1 MARFGMILYWFSLAI
16 AIACW
21 IAALTIFA
29 AIITHK
35 LSDSGDWIAG
45 VFFVVVGGLSW
56 MFGRAAKSIF
66 ADI

>member
-21 IAALTIFA
+21 IAALTIFVA
-29 AIITHK
+29 KITHK
-35 LSDSGDWIAG
+35 LSDLGDWIAG